1 MRCLPWILRAATA
14 QRFSDFCSRPVNTYT
29 VRHNGRRE
37 TVTYNFLRM
46 RAVKPQEVAMSNYE
60 RFQFD
65 YHVGRAMGLDHWDA
79 LWAGLAWVG

>member
-1 MRCLPWILRAATA
+1 MIMRHRGGGNVLL
-14 QRFSDFCSRPVNTYT
+14 
-29 VRHNGRRE
+29 
-37 TVTYNFLRM
+37 LRM

-60 RFQFD
+60 LFQFD

>member
-1 MRCLPWILRAATA
+1 
-14 QRFSDFCSRPVNTYT
+14 
-29 VRHNGRRE
+29 
-37 TVTYNFLRM
+37 M

-60 RFQFD
+60 LFQFD